1 VSLHSESLVS
11 LFPRA
16 LLLAFAASLGAGCI
30 TSADHK
36 ACRESCEC
44 KTLGNCSATRKGCV
58 PTSDEHCQGSRAC
71 TLVGRC
77 SHQDGRCVTR
87 SDEQCKAAEICTK
100 GNLCRYADGRC
111 VM

>member
-1 VSLHSESLVS
+1 MSPNSDSHISAFS
-11 LFPRA
+11 RA
-16 LLLAFAASLGAGCI
+16 LLFTFVASVSAGCV

-44 KTLGNCSATRKGCV
+44 KTLGNCAATRKGCM
-58 PTSDEHCQGSRAC
+58 PSSDEHCVSSRAC
-71 TLVGRC
+71 TVLGRC

-100 GNLCRYADGRC
+100 GNLCRFADGRC